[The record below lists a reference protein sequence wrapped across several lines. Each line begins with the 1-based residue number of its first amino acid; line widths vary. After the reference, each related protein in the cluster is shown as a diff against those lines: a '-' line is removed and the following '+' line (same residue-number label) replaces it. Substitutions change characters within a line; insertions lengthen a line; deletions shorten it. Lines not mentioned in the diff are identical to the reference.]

1 MVSIRLRCCVAEG
14 DVTVDFLS
22 FAKSKGLYAGLNLN
36 GSYISVRDGLNK
48 AYYGRDVT
56 PVDII
61 VKQSVGN
68 KAADSL
74 REELAKAAK

>member
-1 MVSIRLRCCVAEG
+1 MSPSIFSPCQIER
-14 DVTVDFLS
+14 
-22 FAKSKGLYAGLNLN
+22 LYAGLNLN

-56 PVDII
+56 PWNII

-68 KAADSL
+68 KAAD
-74 REELAKAAK
+74 R